1 MAEKS
6 FAEHFV
12 KDSDRLLLEHPAIL
26 IVDMLNDFCKPGG
39 AMVLEGSA
47 VIFDPIS
54 QLVEAFRKN
63 RHPVIYVND
72 CHRPGCYDKEFE
84 KRTPHCIDGTWGAG
98 VIDELKPQEGDYCV
112 KKRRFS
118 GFFQTDLDLILRE
131 LGIQTV
137 VVTGVVTNI
146 CVRSTCHDAFFRG
159 YKVVVPKD
167 CVRATAPREQV
178 STLWDIETHFG
189 VVTNGSAVM
198 AVL

>member
-63 RHPVIYVND
+63 RHP
-72 CHRPGCYDKEFE
+72 
-84 KRTPHCIDGTWGAG
+84 
-98 VIDELKPQEGDYCV
+98 
-112 KKRRFS
+112 RFKS
-118 GFFQTDLDLILRE
+118 QS
-131 LGIQTV
+131 QPV
-137 VVTGVVTNI
+137 
-146 CVRSTCHDAFFRG
+146 
-159 YKVVVPKD
+159 
-167 CVRATAPREQV
+167 
-178 STLWDIETHFG
+178 
-189 VVTNGSAVM
+189 
-198 AVL
+198 